1 MGISAACD
9 VVRQPHRAGAPDQNQ
24 RINGESRELAFRHKD
39 MQVLLARRAQR
50 GMAHQP
56 GRGLSL
62 VELLM
67 VIAIIAVVFGILM
80 VILDKTIHVVRSFGH

>member
-1 MGISAACD
+1 
-9 VVRQPHRAGAPDQNQ
+9 
-24 RINGESRELAFRHKD
+24 
-39 MQVLLARRAQR
+39 
-50 GMAHQP
+50 MAHQP

-67 VIAIIAVVFGILM
+67 VIAIIALVFGILM

>member
-1 MGISAACD
+1 
-9 VVRQPHRAGAPDQNQ
+9 
-24 RINGESRELAFRHKD
+24 
-39 MQVLLARRAQR
+39 MQQLLAKRAR
-50 GMAHQP
+50 PRMAHQP

-67 VIAIIAVVFGILM
+67 VIAIIALVFGILM